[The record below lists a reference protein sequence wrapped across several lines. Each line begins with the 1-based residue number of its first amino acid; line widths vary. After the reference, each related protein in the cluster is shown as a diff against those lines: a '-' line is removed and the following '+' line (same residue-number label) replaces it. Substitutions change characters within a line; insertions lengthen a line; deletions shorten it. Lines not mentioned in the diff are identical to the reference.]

1 MPSRVFNG
9 LAKFVKNIL
18 TIDVRL
24 DALQNDVNQLREDV
38 RRLEQRIDTL
48 YETVINFIKNGR
60 A

>member
-1 MPSRVFNG
+1 MPSRIFNG
-9 LAKFVKNIL
+9 LAKFIKNIL

>member
-24 DALQNDVNQLREDV
+24 DALQNDVNQLREDI

>member
-9 LAKFVKNIL
+9 LAKFIKNIL

-24 DALQNDVNQLREDV
+24 DALQNDVNQLREDI

-48 YETVINFIKNGR
+48 YETVINFIKNGKI
-60 A
+60 

>member
-1 MPSRVFNG
+1 MPSRIFNG
-9 LAKFVKNIL
+9 LAKFIKNIL

-24 DALQNDVNQLREDV
+24 DALQNDVNELKEDV

-60 A
+60 I

>member
-1 MPSRVFNG
+1 MPSRIFNG
-9 LAKFVKNIL
+9 LARLIKNVL

-24 DALQNDVNQLREDV
+24 DALQNDVNELKEDV

-60 A
+60 I

>member
-1 MPSRVFNG
+1 MPSRIFNG
-9 LAKFVKNIL
+9 LAKFIKNIL

-24 DALQNDVNQLREDV
+24 DALQNDVNQLREDI

-48 YETVINFIKNGR
+48 YETIINFIKNGR

>member
-1 MPSRVFNG
+1 MPSRIFNG
-9 LAKFVKNIL
+9 LAKFIKNIL

-48 YETVINFIKNGR
+48 YETIINFIKNGR
-60 A
+60 I

>member
-9 LAKFVKNIL
+9 LAKFIKNIL

-24 DALQNDVNQLREDV
+24 DALQNDVNQLREDI

-48 YETVINFIKNGR
+48 YETIINFIKNGR
-60 A
+60 I